1 MRLVHQ
7 VRADHGS
14 RSAKPRLAV
23 DRHGVLR
30 ALDNVHEAKKL
41 IDYLSKEDTKT
52 TLRQAAVGEVQVVE
66 PKAVP
71 CEAGLVVGRA
81 V

>member
-14 RSAKPRLAV
+14 RSAQPRLAV

-52 TLRQAAVGEVQVVE
+52 TIRQAAVGEVQVVE
-66 PKAVP
+66 PKTVP
-71 CEAGLVVGRA
+71 CEAELVVGRA